1 MKRRIA
7 KLTGPKT
14 FEFFEEDLPELKSD
28 EILLKMVSAGLCHS
42 DIPAYMGTS
51 AMGRNPLGYE
61 DVVKPHYPIGIGHE
75 PTAVVEAVG
84 NAVTKFKPA
93 TR

>member
-28 EILLKMVSAGLCHS
+28 EILLKMVSAGL
-42 DIPAYMGTS
+42 
-51 AMGRNPLGYE
+51 
-61 DVVKPHYPIGIGHE
+61 
-75 PTAVVEAVG
+75 
-84 NAVTKFKPA
+84 F
-93 TR
+93 

>member
-42 DIPAYMGTS
+42 DIHQRHGKKS
-51 AMGRNPLGYE
+51 SW
-61 DVVKPHYPIGIGHE
+61 I
-75 PTAVVEAVG
+75 
-84 NAVTKFKPA
+84 
-93 TR
+93 